1 MDDHNKKYDLINKTY
16 KILDDGFIRVV
27 DLMGDDSAIVQAAR
41 ISYGKGTK
49 SVSDD
54 RSLIRYLLRNK
65 HTSCFEMAV
74 IKFHIRMPLDVMRQ
88 WCLTG
93 DTLID
98 FDRPN
103 SIKKNKFERRTISV
117 QKLFDIWQP
126 NNNAKTKKT
135 KYRKRKKIEALN
147 IRSVDEITGEI
158 KHTHIKDIWST
169 GKQEVFQLTLKNGKS
184 IKTTDNHRIYTDK
197 GYLTLSEIKNDKNI
211 KIANIN
217 REVECPFQETSLKID
232 LANETWKDV
241 NNEFKNY
248 YQVSN
253 LGRVRNK
260 NTKKLRKILLRGNGN
275 YKRPMI
281 RLFGN
286 GLKDKEF
293 RVCTLV
299 LEAFD
304 KKRPI
309 NMVCRHLDG
318 NATNNNIK
326 NLVWGTIKEN
336 IEDKKIHKRNDILKL
351 TFTEIDSII
360 SQGIQE
366 TYDIE
371 VVGPN
376 YNFSANQII
385 VHNCRHRTWNFIS
398 INEYSTRYSEA
409 IDVKMKTEDSKWRK
423 QSTDNKQG
431 SDGYLSRDIG
441 IYLTDQEKNLHKLSE
456 EVYQTR
462 LNNGVAREQ
471 ARKDLPLSTYTEFYV
486 KIDLHN
492 LLHFCSLRSDLH
504 AQEEIRM
511 YSNTILEEI
520 IKEWCPLVYEAYNDY
535 VKSAKTLFGYEME
548 IIKLICSGKLYDAK
562 SKAIELGLISFKENG
577 ELKKN
582 REREEFE
589 DKLRYMGIL
598 IPWNDLKT
606 N

>member
-74 IKFHIRMPLDVMRQ
+74 IKFHIRMPLDVFRQ
-88 WCLTG
+88 W
-93 DTLID
+93 
-98 FDRPN
+98 
-103 SIKKNKFERRTISV
+103 S
-117 QKLFDIWQP
+117 
-126 NNNAKTKKT
+126 
-135 KYRKRKKIEALN
+135 
-147 IRSVDEITGEI
+147 
-158 KHTHIKDIWST
+158 
-169 GKQEVFQLTLKNGKS
+169 
-184 IKTTDNHRIYTDK
+184 
-197 GYLTLSEIKNDKNI
+197 
-211 KIANIN
+211 
-217 REVECPFQETSLKID
+217 
-232 LANETWKDV
+232 
-241 NNEFKNY
+241 
-248 YQVSN
+248 
-253 LGRVRNK
+253 
-260 NTKKLRKILLRGNGN
+260 
-275 YKRPMI
+275 
-281 RLFGN
+281 
-286 GLKDKEF
+286 
-293 RVCTLV
+293 
-299 LEAFD
+299 
-304 KKRPI
+304 
-309 NMVCRHLDG
+309 
-318 NATNNNIK
+318 
-326 NLVWGTIKEN
+326 
-336 IEDKKIHKRNDILKL
+336 
-351 TFTEIDSII
+351 
-360 SQGIQE
+360 
-366 TYDIE
+366 
-371 VVGPN
+371 
-376 YNFSANQII
+376 
-385 VHNCRHRTWNFIS
+385 RHRTWNFIS

-456 EVYQTR
+456 EVYQIR